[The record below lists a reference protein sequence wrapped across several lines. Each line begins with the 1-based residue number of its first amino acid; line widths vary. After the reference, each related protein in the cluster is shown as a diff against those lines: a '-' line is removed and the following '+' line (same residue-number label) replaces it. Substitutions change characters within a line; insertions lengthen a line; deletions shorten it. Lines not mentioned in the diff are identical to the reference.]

1 MYLQKKKRVGV
12 PSVGFKSMSNAMKS
26 AAKLSPKA
34 QRKKPKASVALM
46 KVISQF
52 NHIILKFF

>member
-1 MYLQKKKRVGV
+1 MQKKKRVGV

-46 KVISQF
+46 KVIS
-52 NHIILKFF
+52 IS